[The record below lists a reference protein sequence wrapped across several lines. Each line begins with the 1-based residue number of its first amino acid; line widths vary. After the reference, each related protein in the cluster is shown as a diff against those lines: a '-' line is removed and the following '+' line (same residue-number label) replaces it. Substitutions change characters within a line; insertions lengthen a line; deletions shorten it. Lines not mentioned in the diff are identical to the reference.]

1 VSPGLAGSAAQLQA
15 SVSSSCRKKESIW
28 VPPSTTAEP
37 VRCSIVNPL
46 LQTMSPAVTSFPG
59 EGQETTGRNILCQ
72 IKGGATQSKLA
83 LSSAS
88 AFVDHQTMIQDDIR
102 LLSFPTLYKDYL
114 TFSTRNLSSIR
125 SVIHCQQLDK
135 RSLAGRSLSSS
146 NLSPIRS
153 FLP

>member
-1 VSPGLAGSAAQLQA
+1 MSPGLAGAAQLRA
-15 SVSSSCRKKESIW
+15 SVSSSCQPPAPAQ
-28 VPPSTTAEP
+28 PPSQAGALQ
-37 VRCSIVNPL
+37 SHPL

-114 TFSTRNLSSIR
+114 TFSTRNLSIIR
-125 SVIHCQQLDK
+125 SVIHCQQFVK
-135 RSLAGRSLSSS
+135 SSLAAGSLSSS
-146 NLSPIRS
+146 NLNPIRS